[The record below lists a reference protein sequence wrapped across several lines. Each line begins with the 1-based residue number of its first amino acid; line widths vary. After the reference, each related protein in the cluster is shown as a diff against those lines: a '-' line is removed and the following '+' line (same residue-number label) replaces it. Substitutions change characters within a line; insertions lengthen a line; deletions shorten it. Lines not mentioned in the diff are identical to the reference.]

1 MMNANPQSDEYGSV
15 RHLPRITVTEED
27 LIPKNAYGMD
37 DGTSAD
43 ENTGRM
49 LDANSSGFL

>member
-1 MMNANPQSDEYGSV
+1 MNANPQSDEYGSV